1 MAQEPEVDYAELYR
15 RMVRAT
21 EEAINTLI
29 EAQRMCEELYIRAG
43 KDSTIIQLK
52 DRKIT

>member
-1 MAQEPEVDYAELYR
+1 MAHEPEVDYAELYR

-29 EAQRMCEELYIRAG
+29 AAQQACEELYIRAG
-43 KDSTIIQLK
+43 KNGNVIELK
-52 DRKIT
+52 DKRIT

>member
-1 MAQEPEVDYAELYR
+1 MEQKPEVDYAALYR

-29 EAQRMCEELYIRAG
+29 EAQRACEELYIQEG
-43 KDSTIIQLK
+43 ENSTVIQLK

>member
-1 MAQEPEVDYAELYR
+1 MRNCTAAWYGLR
-15 RMVRAT
+15 RKRS
-21 EEAINTLI
+21 ILI